1 MTTIISGDQLRA
13 MEYGTQVANS
23 SGKTVPQNATSTIFT
38 VSGGRVVVTSLVG
51 KVTTVIA
58 GTTPNLKIVATP
70 TTGSANDLCTATA
83 ITADEVGTQYS
94 IPGATGSALNVSG
107 SGSGGV
113 TGQTAPVIV
122 AAGTLGMNV
131 SASDATGAIQWELT
145 YVPLDNGASV
155 TAA

>member
-1 MTTIISGDQLRA
+1 MTTIIQGSQLRKLLF
-13 MEYGTQVANS
+13 GTQVANS

-38 VSGGRVVVTSLVG
+38 VAGGRVAVTSLVG

-58 GTTPNLKIVATP
+58 GTTPSAKIVATP

-122 AAGTLGMNV
+122 AAGTIGVNV
-131 SASDATGAIQWELT
+131 SAADATGAIQWALT
-145 YVPLDNGASV
+145 YVPIDDGASV